1 MMLNTPGSAILFN
14 IFINDISYIIQETYI
29 CNFADYISLYSIEGN
44 LTEVKT
50 IFQNNFELLQVG
62 FYLNDM
68 VLNTEKGHYLIIN
81 KDITN

>member
-44 LTEVKT
+44 FTEVKT

-68 VLNTEKGHYLIIN
+68 VLNTEKSHYLIIN
-81 KDITN
+81 KEIIN